1 METKIKSWIIFSIF
15 QEAATAA
22 KLGAMD
28 DVLGPENPSVGSVPT
43 SADNSLLP
51 DNDLYTGQA
60 GPNYAFVVSFALLH
74 FSCKTVNLVVPGSHR

>member
-1 METKIKSWIIFSIF
+1 MSQPSGYKNKKLDIFFNI

-60 GPNYAFVVSFALLH
+60 GPNYAFVVS
-74 FSCKTVNLVVPGSHR
+74 LVGVI